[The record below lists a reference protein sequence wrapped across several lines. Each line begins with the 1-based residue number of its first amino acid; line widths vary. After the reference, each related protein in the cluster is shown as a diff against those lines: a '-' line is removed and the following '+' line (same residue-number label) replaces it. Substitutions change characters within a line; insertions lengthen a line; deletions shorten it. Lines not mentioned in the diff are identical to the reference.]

1 MKFFLLL
8 FLFLPVLISAQ
19 SEYEECVDKAV
30 LNAKKGIYW
39 AFENIP
45 EKKKAIQHDLISKD
59 KLIAEVKL
67 NKEVE
72 GVRVEST
79 GYYLSTKATVT
90 LYRSYDLLRKEGYLP
105 KTRVE
110 ENK

>member
-1 MKFFLLL
+1 MKYFLLL
-8 FLFLPVLISAQ
+8 LLLFPAFVSAQ
-19 SEYEECVDKAV
+19 SEYEECVDGAV

-45 EKKKAIQHDLISKD
+45 EKKKSLKHDLISKD
-59 KLIAEVKL
+59 KLIAEVEL

-72 GVRVEST
+72 GVRVVST
-79 GYYLSTKATVT
+79 GFYHSTKATVV

-105 KTRVE
+105 ETKEVDKR
-110 ENK
+110 